1 MTDMLLGI
9 VNTLIFIVQ
18 WIVIPISITW
28 WVAQKVSAD
37 FTGKDGSPEGF
48 EIKKT
53 VTTLV
58 QAAVVGGILWWAV
71 GAMKNVV
78 PWIGSG
84 INDTLDFGMILNTV
98 PLYI

>member
-18 WIVIPISITW
+18 WIIIPISITW
-28 WVAQKVSAD
+28 WVAQKVSDD
-37 FTGKDGSPEGF
+37 FTGASDGQKGF
-48 EIKKT
+48 DIKQT
-53 VTTLV
+53 VVTLV

-71 GAMKNVV
+71 GAMKNII

-84 INDTLDFGMILNTV
+84 INDTLDFGMIINTV
-98 PLYI
+98 PLYL